1 MKVKIKLA
9 LFGSTNQ
16 KRAGEKEESIL
27 FTKGEFDKLMKKNLK
42 MPVSI
47 MHL

>member
-1 MKVKIKLA
+1 MRVKIKLA
-9 LFGSTNQ
+9 LLGGTTQ
-16 KRAGEKEESIL
+16 KKQGEKEESIL
-27 FTKGEFDKLMKKNLK
+27 FTRSEFDKLMKKNLK